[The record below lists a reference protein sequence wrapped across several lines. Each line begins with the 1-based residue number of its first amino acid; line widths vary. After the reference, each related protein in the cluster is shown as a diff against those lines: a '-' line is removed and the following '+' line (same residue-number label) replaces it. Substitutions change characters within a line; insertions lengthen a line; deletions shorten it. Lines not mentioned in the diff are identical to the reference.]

1 MHENWS
7 WHAYRFA
14 LGFFG
19 KTGVTLRW
27 HKNLWFI
34 LLTSSTLLLSDLV
47 YCTTKLDEPRVSYV
61 RCSASRELWGLMEWS
76 LPWIPS
82 SRLDMSCGVA
92 TCSYVCIP
100 HVDHAR
106 QGYTPFKR
114 RVSEVGRCPC
124 SGFTHGYRFYKWTVM
139 FVDAFVTCWH
149 KRFIFCRYTNRARKS
164 LSANRVA
171 STSYYKESRL

>member
-1 MHENWS
+1 MV
-7 WHAYRFA
+7 YFA
-14 LGFFG
+14 NFQHF
-19 KTGVTLRW
+19 
-27 HKNLWFI
+27 
-34 LLTSSTLLLSDLV
+34 TSVRLTLLHNQTRWATCFIRALFRITEL
-47 YCTTKLDEPRVSYV
+47 
-61 RCSASRELWGLMEWS
+61 RELMEWS

-149 KRFIFCRYTNRARKS
+149 ERFVFCRYTNHAHKS
-164 LSANRVA
+164 LSANRIA
-171 STSYYKESRL
+171 PTSYYKESRL